1 MGQGPIG
8 RRGPARNPTDRRG
21 LGGLAGAD
29 LVRRLP
35 HARIAGEEFPGKA
48 GLADAD
54 AEGIIQVLAAQGLDA
69 H

>member
-1 MGQGPIG
+1 
-8 RRGPARNPTDRRG
+8 
-21 LGGLAGAD
+21 LAGAD